1 MSSYE
6 FLSMLCI
13 VLNREVVQYVGRS
26 KKTDSRHT
34 STLNIEKLNPSGIYQ
49 IINFWVKNSEYL
61 SSITE
66 NVIIF
71 IKKRKLEP

>member
-49 IINFWVKNSEYL
+49 IINF
-61 SSITE
+61 
-66 NVIIF
+66 
-71 IKKRKLEP
+71 